1 MPETVTKSST
11 APPLDMRAAFVPNS
25 WNEEKRTI
33 EVTFATETPVLR
45 SPWFD
50 DPYYERLDVTA
61 KAMRLERI
69 NSGRAPFLKD
79 HNSYSV
85 ENVLGNVVRVW
96 MEGKTAKAEIR
107 LSEREEHQEI
117 IADIR
122 SGVLSN
128 VSVGYRVY
136 KYEEMPKA
144 STDKLSTYRATD
156 WEPFEISLVAIPA
169 DHNSMVRSDG
179 LAANEIQILKLKREQ
194 IMSQETNPTT
204 EPQTPPVNVEE
215 IRKEAQEQE
224 RKRVKEIKEA
234 VRNLGLDETQADKF
248 IEEGTAVD
256 EVRKVLITEFKRQD
270 PLKDQKPHADTRT
283 IADETDKK
291 RGAIVEALT
300 LRAQG
305 KVADGANEYR
315 GMNMLRIAQECI
327 ERAGGNTKGMTDAQ
341 IAQAALNLRNVGMHS
356 TSDFPILLGETMDR
370 TLRAEYEYE
379 TPTYQPFVTNRLAP
393 NFRQIT
399 SAQFF
404 GGNEIDL
411 VTEGGKYE
419 YGTFGESK
427 EFYRVYKYG
436 KMVAVTWE
444 AIVNDDLSAFSR
456 VPQSI
461 ALEIREKQADLVY
474 AILLNPYVMKTDNQQ
489 LFHSTHGNLAPTGT
503 ALDEAALS
511 AMRLAMRTQKGP
523 SATPGKGK
531 VISGNRP
538 RFLLVGPE
546 LETQAQKILTAIT
559 ASTTGDVNV
568 FAGSMQLIVEHRLT
582 DKRFYGIADPRRIP
596 FIETATIAGEELA
609 VSQRVGFDV
618 DGIEFKF
625 RSIFGCAALDWRG
638 VYKNPG
644 L

>member
-1 MPETVTKSST
+1 
-11 APPLDMRAAFVPNS
+11 MRAAFVPSS
-25 WNEEKRTI
+25 WNEKERTI
-33 EVTFATETPVLR
+33 EVVFATETPVMR

-50 DPYYERLDVTA
+50 DPYYERLDITPQ
-61 KAMRLERI
+61 AMRMDRI

-79 HNSYSV
+79 HRGYSV
-85 ENVLGNVVRVW
+85 DSVLGNVVRVW
-96 MEGKTAKAEIR
+96 IEGRTAKALIR
-107 LSEREEHQEI
+107 LSESEEHQTT

-136 KYEEMPKA
+136 RYEEMPKA
-144 STDKLSTYRATD
+144 ATDKLSTYRATD
-156 WEPFEISLVAIPA
+156 WEPVEISLVAIPA

-179 LAANEIQILKLKREQ
+179 LAANELLIIKQKREF
-194 IMSQETNPTT
+194 MSQENPTK
-204 EPQTPPVNVEE
+204 EPQTPPTVNVDEV
-215 IRKEAQEQE
+215 RKEAQEQE
-224 RKRVKEIKEA
+224 RKRVKDIKDA
-234 VRNLGLDETQADKF
+234 VRSLGLPETEADKY
-248 IEEGTAVD
+248 IDEGTTID
-256 EVRKVLITEFKRQD
+256 QVRAALIAEFKKRD
-270 PLKDQKPHADTRT
+270 PLKDQKPGGDIRV
-283 IADETDKK
+283 IADETDKFRSAMVDGLIGRSGGK
-291 RGAIVEALT
+291 MADPKNPYSGMSL
-300 LRAQG
+300 LR
-305 KVADGANEYR
+305 
-315 GMNMLRIAQECI
+315 MAQECV
-327 ERAGGNTKGMTDAQ
+327 ERAGGKTQQMTDTE
-341 IAQAALNLRNVGMHS
+341 IAHAALNLRSVGMHS
-356 TSDFPILLGETMDR
+356 TSDFPIILGETMDR

-379 TPTYQPFVTNRLAP
+379 TPTYQPFVTSRTARD
-393 NFRQIT
+393 FRMIT

-411 VTEGGKYE
+411 VAEGGQYQ
-419 YGTFGESK
+419 YATFGESK
-427 EFYRVYKYG
+427 EFYRLFKYG

-444 AIVNDDLSAFSR
+444 SIINDDLGAFSR
-456 VPQSI
+456 VSQSI

-489 LFHSTHGNLAPTGT
+489 LFHSTHGNLAAAGT

-523 SATPGKGK
+523 SVKPGQGK

-538 RFLLVGPE
+538 RYLLVGPE

-559 ASTTGDVNV
+559 ANTTGDVNV

-582 DKRFYGIADPRRIP
+582 DKRFYGLGDPRRIP

-625 RSIFGCAALDWRG
+625 RSVFGCAALDWRG